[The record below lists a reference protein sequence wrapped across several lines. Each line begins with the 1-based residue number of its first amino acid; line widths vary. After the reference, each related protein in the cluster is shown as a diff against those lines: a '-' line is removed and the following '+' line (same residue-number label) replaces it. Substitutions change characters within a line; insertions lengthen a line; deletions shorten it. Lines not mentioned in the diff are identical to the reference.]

1 MANYQLYR
9 SNVLL
14 GGQMKYDVVLDSK
27 EGELCVSDFH
37 ITPISNKCP
46 YNKNKKDT
54 LLNYPHQENI
64 VSFYKNIKSS
74 FYKDFADKTLT
85 NLYPIPGK
93 SSNSLLNTETTYE
106 MGCKRPKSYQL
117 YGKQFEFFCPLWLEH
132 LGENDTL
139 YFTFKLYSD
148 SQQKYCICE
157 KTLYFEKNNENT
169 QHDKFIKYFD
179 DYMSYIKCRNDE
191 NINDWIF
198 DINKTVSSVIGLNV
212 SNGKINN
219 LKLNNLFD
227 NLTRRERPVLET
239 NNIIIN
245 QLSDHHLIVKPLFN
259 FNFCF
264 NIDDIFTNSI
274 AQSIKGGYVYISVE
288 TGIKKN
294 NSQQLLELVD
304 FYSNHEFIPKK
315 KTIYDL
321 QRDNPQSSWYSIN
334 VSDVNV
340 LDYLQEYKC
349 IDLISKNKIIQ
360 NTIHWENVKYG
371 NIFNFYEG
379 FGGINEGFDKKDDDN
394 NNKITFRYLD
404 QDTLNLDTNKY
415 EISKNQVWC
424 NTYYTSNSNASVK
437 NFIIDILN
445 DTSNKYDNFFSYYSN
460 NVSVKNIDIELEDGV
475 ELYIMMIINTF
486 DNIEYNSLKDLNGEV
501 LKTNG
506 KTIGV
511 LCSRENHHIIVCN
524 IEDIE
529 YMLPFENFKTLLTD
543 IEDTNINKINKIKMK
558 YVGENINILSSLS
571 SYNVPGPS
579 LSAKEINYYKSSIPK
594 SISRNLNRI
603 RPMFIKKQ
611 DNVKNYINYRYYKF
625 NMNDSNWENKS
636 DYILYCRTKYK
647 PLYPSI
653 NYWCLGY
660 IDENYSVLIDQ
671 MEYHYFNN
679 NKYINLYPSISVE
692 YFPYDENGNYKG
704 LNEKEIGQIMKDKIK
719 DLYRLN
725 NDDEIIYITSLYEYR
740 THFKNIIDNKD
751 IYNIEIKLK

>member
-14 GGQMKYDVVLDSK
+14 GGQMKYDVVLGSK
-27 EGELCVSDFH
+27 EGKLCVSEFH

-106 MGCKRPKSYQL
+106 MGCRRAKSYQL
-117 YGKQFEFFCPLWLEH
+117 YGKQFEFFCPIWLEH

-157 KTLYFEKNNENT
+157 KTLYFKNNGNT
-169 QHDKFIKYFD
+169 QHDRFVKYFD
-179 DYMSYIKCRNDE
+179 DYMSYIKCRNDK

-198 DINKTVSSVIGLNV
+198 DIKKSASGVIGLNV
-212 SNGKINN
+212 TNGKINN
-219 LKLNNLFD
+219 LKLNNLFN

-274 AQSIKGGYVYISVE
+274 VQSIKGGYVYISVE
-288 TGIKKN
+288 TGIVN
-294 NSQQLLELVD
+294 DNSQQLLELVD

-321 QRDNPQSSWYSIN
+321 RRDNPQSQWYSIN

-360 NTIHWENVKYG
+360 NTIHWENIKYG

-379 FGGINEGFDKKDDDN
+379 FGGINDE
-394 NNKITFRYLD
+394 IMFRYLD
-404 QDTLNLDTNKY
+404 QDTLNLDTDKY
-415 EISKNQVWC
+415 ENSKNQVWC
-424 NTYYTSNSNASVK
+424 NTYYTNNSNASVK
-437 NFIIDILN
+437 NLIIDILN
-445 DTSNKYDNFFSYYSN
+445 DTSNNYDDFFSYYSN
-460 NVSVKNIDIELEDGV
+460 NASVKNIDIELQEGV
-475 ELYIMMIINTF
+475 EMYIMMIINKSN
-486 DNIEYNSLKDLNGEV
+486 NIEYNSLIELNGEI
-501 LKTNG
+501 LKTSG
-506 KTIGV
+506 EDSKTVGV
-511 LCSRENHHIIVCN
+511 LCGDQQNHYVIVCN

-529 YMLPFENFKTLLTD
+529 YVLPFENFKTLLVN
-543 IEDTNINKINKIKMK
+543 TNIKNIKMK

-579 LSAKEINYYKSSIPK
+579 LSTKEINYYKSQAPK

-611 DNVKNYINYRYYKF
+611 NNGKNYMNYRYYKF
-625 NMNDSNWENKS
+625 NMDDPNWENKS

-653 NYWCLGY
+653 NYWCFGY
-660 IDENYSVLIDQ
+660 IDEDYNVLPIDQ
-671 MEYHYFNN
+671 IEYHYFNN

-704 LNEKEIGQIMKDKIK
+704 LDETEIIQIMEDKMK
-719 DLYRLN
+719 NLYGLN
-725 NDDEIIYITSLYEYR
+725 NNDEIAYITSLYEYQA
-740 THFKNIIDNKD
+740 HFKNIIDNKD

>member
-27 EGELCVSDFH
+27 EGKLCVSDFH

-85 NLYPIPGK
+85 NLYPIPEK

-106 MGCKRPKSYQL
+106 MGCRRAKSYQL

-132 LGENDTL
+132 LRKNDTL

-157 KTLYFEKNNENT
+157 KTLYFKDNGNT
-169 QHDKFIKYFD
+169 RHDKFIKYFD
-179 DYMSYIKCRNDE
+179 EYMSYIKCRNDK

-198 DINKTVSSVIGLNV
+198 DIKKSVSSVIGLNV
-212 SNGKINN
+212 TNGKINN
-219 LKLNNLFD
+219 LKLNNLFN

-239 NNIIIN
+239 NNMIIN
-245 QLSDHHLIVKPLFN
+245 QLQDHHLIVKPLFN

-274 AQSIKGGYVYISVE
+274 VQSIKGGYVYISVE
-288 TGIKKN
+288 TGIKN
-294 NSQQLLELVD
+294 DESQQLLELVD

-321 QRDNPQSSWYSIN
+321 QRDNSQSPWYSTN

-360 NTIHWENVKYG
+360 NTIHWENTKYG
-371 NIFNFYEG
+371 SIFNFYEG
-379 FGGINEGFDKKDDDN
+379 FGGINNEM
-394 NNKITFRYLD
+394 TFRYLD

-424 NTYYTSNSNASVK
+424 NTYYTSISNAGVK
-437 NFIIDILN
+437 SFIIDILN
-445 DTSNKYDNFFSYYSN
+445 DTSNNYDQFFSYYSN
-460 NVSVKNIDIELEDGV
+460 NAAVKNIDIKIEDGV
-475 ELYIMMIINTF
+475 EMYIMMIINKSN
-486 DNIEYNSLKDLNGEV
+486 NIEYNSLKELNSKI
-501 LKTNG
+501 LTNG
-506 KTIGV
+506 KTVGV
-511 LCSRENHHIIVCN
+511 LCEGQKNHYIVVCN

-529 YMLPFENFKTLLTD
+529 YILPFENFKTLLNNTD
-543 IEDTNINKINKIKMK
+543 IEKIKMK

-571 SYNVPGPS
+571 SYSVPGPS
-579 LSAKEINYYKSSIPK
+579 LSTKEINYYKSPSPK

-611 DNVKNYINYRYYKF
+611 NNVKNYINYRYYKF
-625 NMNDSNWENKS
+625 NMDDPNWKNKS

-653 NYWCLGY
+653 NYWCIGY
-660 IDENYSVLIDQ
+660 IDENYNVLPIDQ
-671 MEYHYFNN
+671 IEYHYFNN

-704 LNEKEIGQIMKDKIK
+704 LDEKEIGQIMANKIK
-719 DLYRLN
+719 NLYGLKN
-725 NDDEIIYITSLYEYR
+725 DEIIYITSLYEYR

>member
-27 EGELCVSDFH
+27 EGKLCISDFH

-106 MGCKRPKSYQL
+106 MGCRRAKSYQL

-148 SQQKYCICE
+148 SQQKYCMCE
-157 KTLYFEKNNENT
+157 KTLYFKDNGNT

-198 DINKTVSSVIGLNV
+198 DIKKSVSSVIGLNV
-212 SNGKINN
+212 TNGKINN
-219 LKLNNLFD
+219 LKLNNLFN

-239 NNIIIN
+239 NNMIIN
-245 QLSDHHLIVKPLFN
+245 QLQDHHLIVKPLFN

-274 AQSIKGGYVYISVE
+274 VQSIKGGYVYISVE
-288 TGIKKN
+288 AGIKN
-294 NSQQLLELVD
+294 DESQQLLELVD

-321 QRDNPQSSWYSIN
+321 QRDNSQSPWYSIN

-360 NTIHWENVKYG
+360 NTIHWENAKYG
-371 NIFNFYEG
+371 SIFNFYEG
-379 FGGINEGFDKKDDDN
+379 FSGINDE
-394 NNKITFRYLD
+394 IAFRYLD

-415 EISKNQVWC
+415 EISKNQIWC
-424 NTYYTSNSNASVK
+424 NAYYTSNSNASVK
-437 NFIIDILN
+437 SLIIDILN
-445 DTSNKYDNFFSYYSN
+445 DTSNNYDDFFSYYSN
-460 NVSVKNIDIELEDGV
+460 NASVKNTDIEIEGGV
-475 ELYIMMIINTF
+475 EMYIMMIINKF
-486 DNIEYNSLKDLNGEV
+486 NNIEYNSLKELNSEI
-501 LKTNG
+501 LTNSKTV
-506 KTIGV
+506 GV
-511 LCSRENHHIIVCN
+511 LCKGQKDHYIVVCN

-529 YMLPFENFKTLLTD
+529 YILPFENFKALLG
-543 IEDTNINKINKIKMK
+543 DTNIKNIKMK

-571 SYNVPGPS
+571 SYNIPGPS
-579 LSAKEINYYKSSIPK
+579 LSTKEINYYKSPSPK

-625 NMNDSNWENKS
+625 NMDDPNWKDKS

-653 NYWCLGY
+653 NYWCLGH
-660 IDENYSVLIDQ
+660 INENYNVLPIDQ
-671 MEYHYFNN
+671 IEYHYFNN

-704 LNEKEIGQIMKDKIK
+704 LDEKEIGQIIEDKIK
-719 DLYRLN
+719 NLYGLKN
-725 NDDEIIYITSLYEYR
+725 DEIIYITSLYEYR

>member
-14 GGQMKYDVVLDSK
+14 GGQMKYDVILDSK
-27 EGELCVSDFH
+27 EGKLCVSDFH

-157 KTLYFEKNNENT
+157 KTLYFKNNGNI

-198 DINKTVSSVIGLNV
+198 DIKKSVSSVIGLNV
-212 SNGKINN
+212 TNGKINN
-219 LKLNNLFD
+219 LKLNNLFN

-239 NNIIIN
+239 NNMIIN
-245 QLSDHHLIVKPLFN
+245 QLQDHHLIVKPLFN

-264 NIDDIFTNSI
+264 NIDDIFANSI
-274 AQSIKGGYVYISVE
+274 VQSIKGGYVYISVE
-288 TGIKKN
+288 AGIKNN

-321 QRDNPQSSWYSIN
+321 QRDNSQSPWYSIN

-371 NIFNFYEG
+371 SIFNFYEG
-379 FGGINEGFDKKDDDN
+379 FGGINDE
-394 NNKITFRYLD
+394 IAFRYLD

-424 NTYYTSNSNASVK
+424 NTYYTNSTNANVK
-437 NFIIDILN
+437 SFIIDILN
-445 DTSNKYDNFFSYYSN
+445 DTSNKYDNFFSYYAN
-460 NVSVKNIDIELEDGV
+460 NATVKNIDIELEDGV
-475 ELYIMMIINTF
+475 EMYIMMIINKSN
-486 DNIEYNSLKDLNGEV
+486 NIEYNSLKELNGEI
-501 LKTNG
+501 LINSKTV
-506 KTIGV
+506 GV
-511 LCSRENHHIIVCN
+511 LCKGQKNHYIVVCN
-524 IEDIE
+524 IEDME
-529 YMLPFENFKTLLTD
+529 YILPFENFKTLLR
-543 IEDTNINKINKIKMK
+543 ESNIKNIKMK

-571 SYNVPGPS
+571 SYNVSGPS
-579 LSAKEINYYKSSIPK
+579 LSIKEINYHKSPTPK

-625 NMNDSNWENKS
+625 NMNDSNWKNKS
-636 DYILYCRTKYK
+636 NYILYCRTKYN

-653 NYWCLGY
+653 NYWCLGH
-660 IDENYSVLIDQ
+660 IDENYNVLPIDQ
-671 MEYHYFNN
+671 IEYHYFNN

-704 LNEKEIGQIMKDKIK
+704 LDEKEIGQIIEDKITN
-719 DLYRLN
+719 LYKLN
-725 NDDEIIYITSLYEYR
+725 NNDEIVYITSLYEYR